1 MTYRTLIWPVCLI
14 SFATF
19 LPAQT
24 AAPRAHSAGSFL
36 VGKSSTYL
44 GVGVME
50 VDTERAKAL
59 KLKEERGAE
68 VTRLTDGGPAA
79 KAGMKLGD
87 VILEFNG
94 TQVQGTAQLQRLI
107 QETPAGRQVKV
118 AVWRNGAMLTLTPVI
133 EAEKD
138 TLLTPPPGDWSMP
151 SFQMPDMPLVPPMD
165 IPRII
170 TGMQSG
176 MLGII
181 GEPLGQEE
189 QLAEFFGVKEGVLV
203 KSVLK
208 DSAAEKAGIKA
219 GDVIVKIGD
228 TPVAT
233 SQNISSALRSLRGT
247 HPIVVTV
254 VRNRKET
261 PIPVTIGQPENP
273 NHAGLRPS
281 SLVVCL

>member
-1 MTYRTLIWPVCLI
+1 
-14 SFATF
+14 
-19 LPAQT
+19 
-24 AAPRAHSAGSFL
+24 
-36 VGKSSTYL
+36 
-44 GVGVME
+44 ME

-138 TLLTPPPGDWSMP
+138 TLLTPPGDWSMP

-261 PIPVTIGQPENP
+261 PIQVTIGQPENP